1 VVTKTTLRII
11 LGTVVSGI
19 MDISLG

>member
-1 VVTKTTLRII
+1 VTKTTLRII